1 MSMNKPEVE
10 RLQREAA
17 TTLREHWSLFL
28 VEGIILVILGVAAVI
43 IPPLATLA
51 VTILFGWLF
60 LFSGIV
66 GLITTFWM
74 RPAAGFLWSIVSAI
88 VGIVAGAVLLI
99 WPLNGVLSLTFV
111 LIAFFVIEGVASIMF
126 ALDHRRELSGRWEW
140 MLASGVVDLILAAII
155 FTGLPGSAAWA
166 LGLIVGVNMIFGG
179 SALIAMA
186 LYARDRGSQSAN
198 PAH

>member
-1 MSMNKPEVE
+1 M
-10 RLQREAA
+10 
-17 TTLREHWSLFL
+17 
-28 VEGIILVILGVAAVI
+28 
-43 IPPLATLA
+43 
-51 VTILFGWLF
+51 
-60 LFSGIV
+60 
-66 GLITTFWM
+66 
-74 RPAAGFLWSIVSAI
+74 
-88 VGIVAGAVLLI
+88 LLI